1 MVKVPRPGRVKTRL
15 GRDIGMTTAAWWFRH
30 QTKALIRRLRDP
42 RWQIVLAVTPD
53 HEGLQFRAWPPDI
66 ERTPQGTGD
75 LGARMARV
83 LRSTPGPTVLIGAD
97 IPGITRVHIARA
109 FQALGSSPSA
119 IGPATDGGYWCV
131 EHGIPEE
138 ACSMCSSKA
147 ADDFKAKGDWCEEHS
162 RAESQCFKCDP
173 SRAEKYAKLYEAK
186 FGHAPPQPTE

>member
-1 MVKVPRPGRVKTRL
+1 MPKEFLMRS
-15 GRDIGMTTAAWWFRH
+15 
-30 QTKALIRRLRDP
+30 
-42 RWQIVLAVTPD
+42 RWLANGLLVLAIATVSVLAVGCGDKPGEKDGGSDKKTNASNDDD
-53 HEGLQFRAWPPDI
+53 HD
-66 ERTPQGTGD
+66 
-75 LGARMARV
+75 
-83 LRSTPGPTVLIGAD
+83 
-97 IPGITRVHIARA
+97 H
-109 FQALGSSPSA
+109 
-119 IGPATDGGYWCV
+119 GGYWCV